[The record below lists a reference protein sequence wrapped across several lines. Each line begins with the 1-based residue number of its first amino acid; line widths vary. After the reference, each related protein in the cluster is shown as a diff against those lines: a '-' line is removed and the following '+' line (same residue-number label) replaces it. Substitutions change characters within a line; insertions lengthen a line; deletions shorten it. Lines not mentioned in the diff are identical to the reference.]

1 MIRSILLIFVGV
13 SITAFFS
20 FWAVAFS
27 LLGAGENRI
36 HRLAQ
41 LWARMLLALSSI
53 PVEIS
58 GLRHVLLDRPQIFA
72 ANHQSDIDTLV
83 ALACIPVQFRW
94 IAKQE
99 LFSIPLFGTA
109 MRNAGYIPIDRRNHD
124 SALRSLENA
133 AQIIRRGRSV
143 MTFPEGTRSGDGTIQ
158 PFKQGVFHLAISA
171 GVPVVPVTIIG
182 SGAIMQGVL
191 RAQELL
197 AEKFRVSSDVWS
209 ATSYQQ
215 LRNEAL
221 SADRWN
227 RLHPESPPRVPYVA
241 EVLDG
246 ARGPFVAATDFMK
259 ALPEM
264 IRPWLPGRLVALG
277 TDGYGRSD
285 TREAL
290 RRFFEVD
297 AESIVIAALHAL
309 AQEGAIPPA
318 RVAEAIRD
326 LGVDPDKPDPI
337 DCG

>member
-13 SITAFFS
+13 SITTFFS
-20 FWAVAFS
+20 FWAVVFS
-27 LLGAGENRI
+27 LLGVGENRI

-83 ALACIPVQFRW
+83 AMACIPVQFRW

-143 MTFPEGTRSGDGTIQ
+143 MTFPEGTRSGEGTIQ

-182 SGAIMQGVL
+182 SGAIMRKRSLKINPGGVKL
-191 RAQELL
+191 IFDKPIDAANYSIETRHQLIDKVRNTIVENY
-197 AEKFRVSSDVWS
+197 RGDSSP
-209 ATSYQQ
+209 
-215 LRNEAL
+215 LK
-221 SADRWN
+221 
-227 RLHPESPPRVPYVA
+227 P
-241 EVLDG
+241 G
-246 ARGPFVAATDFMK
+246 AATHHT
-259 ALPEM
+259 
-264 IRPWLPGRLVALG
+264 G
-277 TDGYGRSD
+277 T
-285 TREAL
+285 EK
-290 RRFFEVD
+290 
-297 AESIVIAALHAL
+297 
-309 AQEGAIPPA
+309 
-318 RVAEAIRD
+318 
-326 LGVDPDKPDPI
+326 GV
-337 DCG
+337 